1 MRRIDWR
8 MLRGP
13 LGLVAGAAAIG
24 TAVATGALQLQAEA
38 LRGYDREKNRLETV
52 RARYRTID
60 EQKRQIET
68 WLPAYRSLRAAGVI
82 GEERRLEWIE
92 TLRAAAA
99 RVGLPSLR
107 YRIEP
112 RTAHEAGAGLDT
124 GGHGAFSTVVHVEVG
139 LLHEGDLERL
149 FRELRSAEA
158 GLFHIERCG
167 IRRSGPDF
175 VMRPGAIN
183 LSAECDL
190 RWFTFARSEGGQ

>member
-1 MRRIDWR
+1 

-24 TAVATGALQLQAEA
+24 TAVAAGALQLQAEA
-38 LRGYDREKNRLETV
+38 LRGYDREKNR
-52 RARYRTID
+52 R
-60 EQKRQIET
+60 
-68 WLPAYRSLRAAGVI
+68 
-82 GEERRLEWIE
+82 
-92 TLRAAAA
+92 
-99 RVGLPSLR
+99 
-107 YRIEP
+107 
-112 RTAHEAGAGLDT
+112 
-124 GGHGAFSTVVHVEVG
+124 AFSTVVHVEVG